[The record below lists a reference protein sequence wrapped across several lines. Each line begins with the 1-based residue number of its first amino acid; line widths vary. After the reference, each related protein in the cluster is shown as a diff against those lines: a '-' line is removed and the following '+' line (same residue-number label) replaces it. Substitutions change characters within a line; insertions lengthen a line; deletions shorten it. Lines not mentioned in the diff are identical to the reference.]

1 MWFKLHSEGIMQGL
15 ANIWA
20 LLGAADTNV
29 NSGIGWVDNVL
40 NPVVELLST
49 LLQPLLILVA
59 TAGIIYVVILGV
71 NYARAETSDKK
82 DEAKK
87 RIINAV
93 VGLVITIVLLFLLY
107 ILIDNMPKIIEWI
120 QGRTVKRA

>member
-1 MWFKLHSEGIMQGL
+1 MQGL

-20 LLGAADTNV
+20 LLGAKDV
-29 NSGIGWVDNVL
+29 NSGIGWVDNIL

-107 ILIDNMPKIIEWI
+107 ILIDNMPTIIGWI
-120 QGRTVKRA
+120 QGGNVKG

>member
-1 MWFKLHSEGIMQGL
+1 MQGL

-20 LLGAADTNV
+20 LMGSASSQV
-29 NSGIGWVDNVL
+29 SSGIKWVDNIL
-40 NPVVELLST
+40 KPVVELLET

-93 VGLVITIVLLFLLY
+93 VGLVITIVLLFLLF
-107 ILIDNMPKIIEWI
+107 ILIKNIDTIIGWI
-120 QGRTVKRA
+120 KGGSVTG

>member
-1 MWFKLHSEGIMQGL
+1 MQGL

-20 LLGAADTNV
+20 LLGKNDV
-29 NSGIGWVDNVL
+29 NSGIGWVDNIL

-107 ILIDNMPKIIEWI
+107 ILIDNMPTIINWI
-120 QGRTVKRA
+120 QGGNVKG

>member
-20 LLGAADTNV
+20 LLGKNDV
-29 NSGIGWVDNVL
+29 NSGIGWVDNIL

-107 ILIDNMPKIIEWI
+107 ILIDNMPTIINWI
-120 QGRTVKRA
+120 QGGNVKG

>member
-20 LLGAADTNV
+20 LLGANDV

-107 ILIDNMPKIIEWI
+107 ILIDNMPTIINWI
-120 QGRTVKRA
+120 QGGNVKG